1 MRARLQRVVLVE
13 CVVQTN
19 GECSDVRVARGLDP
33 SFGLNEEAIKAA
45 QQWRFRP
52 GVRQGEPVPVFVTWK
67 SRSRCVNHDPAAA
80 QAPRR
85 ASARLGL

>member
-1 MRARLQRVVLVE
+1 VVLVE

-33 SFGLNEEAIKAA
+33 GFGLNEEAIKAA

-52 GVRQGEPVPVFVTWK
+52 GMRQGEPVPVFVTMEITFTL
-67 SRSRCVNHDPAAA
+67 R
-80 QAPRR
+80 
-85 ASARLGL
+85 